1 MRRLLTVWLAW
12 LVLMAGANL
21 ATPLYAVYARSFDF
35 SPLVLTAIF
44 ATYAIVLVPSLILF
58 GRLSDQFGRRPVVA
72 GGLATACVGLALF
85 AAAEGTAWLFAARAV
100 QGLAVGMISG
110 PATAAL
116 VEFDPRGSRRRAAL
130 YAGLAQAGGSALGPL
145 AAGVLAE
152 WAPDPLRLCYLL
164 ALGLTLA
171 AGGFVLRLPEHRDG
185 EREPWRPQWPR
196 VPAEIR
202 RPFFRLGLTAGTV
215 WATMALFL
223 SIVPSYAQKLL
234 ATRNL
239 ALLAAIAALAL
250 LASFAAQAVL
260 ERAEGSQRRDQALGC
275 VLVAVGLGCVVAAAP
290 SASVALLVTGS
301 IVAGAG
307 HGIAFLTAQ
316 QELNELAPE
325 ERRGEVTAAFIACIY
340 ALVASFVIAAG
351 LLDTAFSLDTS
362 VETVGSVLLVVAL
375 GTAAWHAA
383 TSRAGAPRR
392 RAAAPRSAAARR

>member
-1 MRRLLTVWLAW
+1 
-12 LVLMAGANL
+12 
-21 ATPLYAVYARSFDF
+21 
-35 SPLVLTAIF
+35 
-44 ATYAIVLVPSLILF
+44 
-58 GRLSDQFGRRPVVA
+58 
-72 GGLATACVGLALF
+72 
-85 AAAEGTAWLFAARAV
+85 
-100 QGLAVGMISG
+100 
-110 PATAAL
+110 
-116 VEFDPRGSRRRAAL
+116 
-130 YAGLAQAGGSALGPL
+130 
-145 AAGVLAE
+145 
-152 WAPDPLRLCYLL
+152 
-164 ALGLTLA
+164 
-171 AGGFVLRLPEHRDG
+171 
-185 EREPWRPQWPR
+185 

-260 ERAEGSQRRDQALGC
+260 ERGEGSQRRDQALGC

-290 SASVALLVTGS
+290 SASVAPLVTGS